1 MPCLW
6 HVVPAVCNHFASAT
20 LLYATAPSQ
29 LCIPLA
35 RIFIACLHLGTLITL
50 QVMSSV
56 CTCSSTILD
65 AVLQSGSSVS
75 RAVARYEH
83 ALVAASN
90 PASTTKQQQ
99 ALDHCMNEIN
109 ALNGWNV
116 KTDAEDI
123 LVNLGLPDPDKKV
136 GGLSGGQKRRV
147 ALASA
152 LLAAPDLLILDE
164 PTNHMDLG
172 VSVHLDD
179 AAVYLT
185 GLCAEA

>member
-1 MPCLW
+1 M
-6 HVVPAVCNHFASAT
+6 
-20 LLYATAPSQ
+20 
-29 LCIPLA
+29 
-35 RIFIACLHLGTLITL
+35 
-50 QVMSSV
+50 
-56 CTCSSTILD
+56 
-65 AVLQSGSSVS
+65 
-75 RAVARYEH
+75 ARYEH

-90 PASTTKQQQ
+90 PGSTTKQQQ
-99 ALDHCMNEIN
+99 VLDHCMNEIN

-123 LVNLGLPDPDKKV
+123 LLNLGLPDPDKKV

-172 VSVHLDD
+172 VSVGLYD
-179 AAVYLT
+179 AACHATWL
-185 GLCAEA
+185 